1 MRGDKPP
8 EHAGK
13 GSLAVA
19 VAVVLAVVLAGAVDF
34 WEVGV
39 AECG

>member
-13 GSLAVA
+13 GSWAVA
-19 VAVVLAVVLAGAVDF
+19 VAGAVDF